1 MKGMMFNLQEDNKSI
16 LDLIQYVN
24 SKIVEFRTNNKLSPK
39 VINDLQRLYTSVV
52 DLWMTS
58 NYLPD
63 IEPDS
68 RWENEIQDTLFEV
81 ISYLN
86 SLEK

>member
-16 LDLIQYVN
+16 LDLIQYVD
-24 SKIVEFRTNNKLSPK
+24 SKIVEFKTNNKLSTK
-39 VINDLQRLYTSVV
+39 AINDLQRLYTSVV
-52 DLWMTS
+52 DLWMAS

-68 RWENEIQDTLFEV
+68 RWENEIRDTLFEV

-86 SLEK
+86 SL

>member
-1 MKGMMFNLQEDNKSI
+1 MKDTMINLQEDNKSI
-16 LDLIQYVN
+16 LDLIQYVD
-24 SKIVEFRTNNKLSPK
+24 SKIVEFRTNNKLPQK
-39 VINDLQRLYTSVV
+39 AINDLQGLYTSVV

-63 IEPDS
+63 IEPDP
-68 RWENEIQDTLFEV
+68 RWEKEITDTLIEV

-86 SLEK
+86 SL